1 MKFIHIADVH
11 LGVTPDAGMPWSE
24 TRSRDIWNSFRFM
37 IEQARRQQ
45 ADLLLI
51 AGDLFHRQPLK
62 RELKEIAAWFA
73 EIPDTEIV
81 LIAGNHDY
89 LHPKSYY
96 RSFEWPENVHFIGT
110 RDLAAVHLDRIHTTV
125 WGCSFWN
132 QEDTRAVYH
141 KDILQKVLQ
150 NANTVKNHREA
161 EYDVPFMRGTG
172 AFERF
177 ADSGQV
183 DHRRR
188 NFQILLGHGGD
199 DRHHPFRAN
208 DIAEAGFDY
217 AAFGHIHKVA
227 QLIPGKVVMAGSLE
241 PTDCNDFGSH
251 GFWMGELTER
261 GTSVS
266 FYPIKK
272 CEYIQQEINVTPE
285 LSAYAVSE
293 LVRQELQSRKPYQIS
308 HVILRGYRDA
318 ETELPLDEIAEME
331 RVVRV
336 VDETEP
342 DYQFD
347 LLKQKYDGTL
357 LQKYIEVMEQCPNLE
372 LRKKALYYGVQA
384 MLDTA
389 EEGRERIG

>member
-11 LGVTPDAGMPWSE
+11 LGVTPDAGMSWSE
-24 TRSRDIWNSFRFM
+24 TRSRDIWNSFRFV
-37 IEQARRQQ
+37 IEQARMQKV
-45 ADLLLI
+45 DLLLI

-73 EIPDTEIV
+73 EISDTEVV

-96 RSFEWPENVHFIGT
+96 RSFDWSENVHFIGT
-110 RDLAAVHLDRIHTTV
+110 RDLTAVSLDRIHTTV
-125 WGCSFWN
+125 WGCSFWD
-132 QEDTRAVYH
+132 QEDTRAVYNS
-141 KDILQKVLQ
+141 DILQKVLQ
-150 NANTVKNHREA
+150 NGNTVRNHREA
-161 EYDVPFMRGTG
+161 EFDVSLTQGSFD
-172 AFERF
+172 RF
-177 ADSGQV
+177 TDAGQT
-183 DHRRR
+183 DQRRK

-208 DIAEAGFDY
+208 DIVAAGFDY
-217 AAFGHIHKVA
+217 AAFGHIHKAA

-241 PTDCNDFGSH
+241 PTDCNDFGPH

-261 GTSVS
+261 GASVS

-272 CEYIQQEINVTPE
+272 CEYIRQEINVTPD
-285 LSAYAVSE
+285 LSAYAVAE
-293 LVRQELQSRKPYQIS
+293 RVRQELQNREPYQIS
-308 HVILRGYRDA
+308 HIVLRGYRDA
-318 ETELPLDEIAEME
+318 EAELPLDEISEME

-384 MLDTA
+384 ILDAA
-389 EEGRERIG
+389 EEGRETKR

>member
-11 LGVTPDAGMPWSE
+11 LGVTPDAGMSWSE
-24 TRSRDIWNSFRFM
+24 IRSRDIWNSFRFV
-37 IEQARRQQ
+37 IEQARMQKV
-45 ADLLLI
+45 DLLLI

-73 EIPDTEIV
+73 EISDTEVV

-96 RSFEWPENVHFIGT
+96 RSFDWSENVHFIGT
-110 RDLAAVHLDRIHTTV
+110 RDLTAVSLERIHTTV
-125 WGCSFWN
+125 WGCSFWD
-132 QEDTRAVYH
+132 QEDTRAVYNS
-141 KDILQKVLQ
+141 DILQKVLQ
-150 NANTVKNHREA
+150 NGNTVRNHREA
-161 EYDVPFMRGTG
+161 EYDVSLTRESFG
-172 AFERF
+172 RF
-177 ADSGQV
+177 ADAGQT
-183 DHRRR
+183 DQRRK

-208 DIAEAGFDY
+208 DIVAAGFDY
-217 AAFGHIHKVA
+217 AAFGHIHKAA

-241 PTDCNDFGSH
+241 PTDCNDFGPH

-261 GTSVS
+261 GASVS

-272 CEYIQQEINVTPE
+272 CEYIRQEINVTPD
-285 LSAYAVSE
+285 LSAYAVAE
-293 LVRQELQSRKPYQIS
+293 RVRQELQNREPYQIS
-308 HVILRGYRDA
+308 HIVLRGYRDA
-318 ETELPLDEIAEME
+318 EAELPLDEISEME

-384 MLDTA
+384 ILDAA
-389 EEGRERIG
+389 EEGRETKR

>member
-11 LGVTPDAGMPWSE
+11 LGVTPDAGMSWSE
-24 TRSRDIWNSFRFM
+24 TRSRDIWNSFRFIM
-37 IEQARRQQ
+37 EQARKQRV
-45 ADLLLI
+45 DLLLI

-110 RDLAAVHLDRIHTTV
+110 RDLAAVSLERIHTTV

-141 KDILQKVLQ
+141 RDILQKVLQ
-150 NANTVKNHREA
+150 ENSIKNTREI
-161 EYDVPFMRGTG
+161 EYDVSLARG
-172 AFERF
+172 AFDRT
-177 ADSGQV
+177 ADSEPS
-183 DHRRR
+183 DHSRR

-199 DRHHPFRAN
+199 DRHHPFRVN
-208 DIAEAGFDY
+208 DIVEAGFDY
-217 AAFGHIHKVA
+217 AAFGHIHKAA

-241 PTDCNDFGSH
+241 PTDCNDFGPH

-293 LVRQELQSRKPYQIS
+293 LVRQELQRREPYQFS

-318 ETELPLDEIAEME
+318 EAELPLDEITEME

-336 VDETEP
+336 ADETEP

-357 LQKYIEVMEQCPNLE
+357 LQKYIEVMEECPNLE

-384 MLDTA
+384 MMDAT
-389 EEGRERIG
+389 EEGRETKG

>member
-11 LGVTPDAGMPWSE
+11 LGVTPDAGMPWGE
-24 TRSRDIWNSFRFM
+24 TRSRDIWNSFRLV
-37 IEQARRQQ
+37 IEQARKQQ

-96 RSFEWPENVHFIGT
+96 RSFDWSENVHFIGT
-110 RDLAAVHLDRIHTTV
+110 RDLTTVALEQIHTTI
-125 WGCSFWN
+125 WGCSFWD
-132 QEDTRAVYH
+132 QEDTRAVYSSN
-141 KDILQKVLQ
+141 ILQKVLQ
-150 NANTVKNHREA
+150 NRNMVSSHRKT
-161 EYDVPFMRGTG
+161 EYDVSLAWG
-172 AFERF
+172 AADRN
-177 ADSGQV
+177 ADSGQS
-183 DHRRR
+183 DQGRK

-208 DIAEAGFDY
+208 DIIEAGFDY
-217 AAFGHIHKVA
+217 AAFGHIHKAA

-241 PTDCNDFGSH
+241 PTDCNDFGPH

-272 CEYIQQEINVTPE
+272 CEYIRQEINVTPE

-293 LVRQELQSRKPYQIS
+293 LVRQELQNREPYQIS
-308 HVILRGYRDA
+308 HVVLRGYRDA
-318 ETELPLDEIAEME
+318 ETELALDEIAQME

-357 LQKYIEVMEQCPNLE
+357 LQKYIDVMEQCPNLE

-384 MLDTA
+384 MLDAT
-389 EEGRERIG
+389 EEGRETKE

>member
-11 LGVTPDAGMPWSE
+11 LGVTPDTGMPWSE
-24 TRSRDIWNSFRFM
+24 TRSRDIWNSFRFV
-37 IEQARRQQ
+37 IEQARKQRV
-45 ADLLLI
+45 DLLLI

-73 EIPDTEIV
+73 EIPDTEVV

-96 RSFEWPENVHFIGT
+96 RSFDWSENVQFIGT
-110 RDLAAVHLDRIHTTV
+110 RDLTAVSLDRIHTTV
-125 WGCSFWN
+125 WGCSFWD
-132 QEDTRAVYH
+132 QEDARAVYNS
-141 KDILQKVLQ
+141 DILQKILQ
-150 NANTVKNHREA
+150 NGNTIRNHREA
-161 EYDVPFMRGTG
+161 EYDVSLTRESFG
-172 AFERF
+172 RF
-177 ADSGQV
+177 ADAGQT
-183 DHRRR
+183 DQRRK

-208 DIAEAGFDY
+208 DIVAAGFDY
-217 AAFGHIHKVA
+217 AAFGHIHKAA

-241 PTDCNDFGSH
+241 PTDCNDFGPH

-272 CEYIQQEINVTPE
+272 CEYIRQEINVTPD
-285 LSAYAVSE
+285 LSAYAVAE
-293 LVRQELQSRKPYQIS
+293 RVRQELQNREAYQIS
-308 HVILRGYRDA
+308 HIVLRGYRDA
-318 ETELPLDEIAEME
+318 EVELPLDEIAEME

-347 LLKQKYDGTL
+347 LLKQKYNGTL

-384 MLDTA
+384 ILDAA
-389 EEGRERIG
+389 EEGRETKG

>member
-11 LGVTPDAGMPWSE
+11 LGVTPDAGMLWSE
-24 TRSRDIWNSFRFM
+24 TRSRDIWNSFRLV
-37 IEQARRQQ
+37 IEQARVQRV
-45 ADLLLI
+45 DLLLI

-89 LHPKSYY
+89 LHPRSYY
-96 RSFEWPENVHFIGT
+96 RNFDWPENVHFIGERNLT
-110 RDLAAVHLDRIHTTV
+110 AVHLDRIHTTV
-125 WGCSFWN
+125 WGCSFWD
-132 QEDTRAVYH
+132 QEDTRAVYQRDVLQ
-141 KDILQKVLQ
+141 KILQNGNMVSIHQ
-150 NANTVKNHREA
+150 EI
-161 EYDVPFMRGTG
+161 EYDVSLARGS
-172 AFERF
+172 FEQF
-177 ADSGQV
+177 SDSVQS
-183 DHRRR
+183 DQRRK
-188 NFQILLGHGGD
+188 NFRILLGHGGD

-217 AAFGHIHKVA
+217 AAFGHIHKAA

-241 PTDCNDFGSH
+241 PTDCNDFGPH
-251 GFWMGELTER
+251 GFWMGKLTER

-272 CEYIQQEINVTPE
+272 CEYIRQEIDVTPE
-285 LSAYAVSE
+285 LFACAVSE
-293 LVRQELQSRKPYQIS
+293 LVRQELEKRESYQIS
-308 HVILRGYRDA
+308 HIVLRGYRDA
-318 ETELPLDEIAEME
+318 EIELPLDEIAQME

-336 VDETEP
+336 ADETEP

-384 MLDTA
+384 MLDAA
-389 EEGRERIG
+389 EDGRETKG

>member
-1 MKFIHIADVH
+1 
-11 LGVTPDAGMPWSE
+11 
-24 TRSRDIWNSFRFM
+24 
-37 IEQARRQQ
+37 
-45 ADLLLI
+45 
-51 AGDLFHRQPLK
+51 
-62 RELKEIAAWFA
+62 
-73 EIPDTEIV
+73 
-81 LIAGNHDY
+81 
-89 LHPKSYY
+89 
-96 RSFEWPENVHFIGT
+96 
-110 RDLAAVHLDRIHTTV
+110 
-125 WGCSFWN
+125 
-132 QEDTRAVYH
+132 
-141 KDILQKVLQ
+141 
-150 NANTVKNHREA
+150 
-161 EYDVPFMRGTG
+161 
-172 AFERF
+172 
-177 ADSGQV
+177 
-183 DHRRR
+183 
-188 NFQILLGHGGD
+188 
-199 DRHHPFRAN
+199 
-208 DIAEAGFDY
+208 
-217 AAFGHIHKVA
+217 
-227 QLIPGKVVMAGSLE
+227 MAGSLD
-241 PTDCNDFGSH
+241 PTDCNDFGPH